1 MKKIVSN
8 ILIVSTQLII
18 GGLFLFML
26 FSDNGDNRNVV
37 VKNNNLDKMADSVSE
52 LFVADKLEKQIIDTK
67 KEEELIAEEEAL
79 KKKEEEA
86 KRKAEEEEA
95 RKRAEEEARIKS
107 EEEAQ
112 RKAAEEEAARNAV
125 YVDASGYISKPAAG
139 FNVTTGNKSYSLN
152 AEEFNVVA
160 GVIGCEGAGENDMLA
175 VASVIFNRADR
186 NGSSPYVEVTR
197 AGQFS
202 CIYLYNASHTQKGT
216 NALNAA
222 ISGIRNTGYT
232 SFNCPGCAP
241 AIDHHI
247 EDRGNWYY

>member
-95 RKRAEEEARIKS
+95 RKRAEEEARIKA

-112 RKAAEEEAARNAV
+112 KKAAEEEAAR
-125 YVDASGYISKPAAG
+125 K
-139 FNVTTGNKSYSLN
+139 K
-152 AEEFNVVA
+152 AEEEA
-160 GVIGCEGAGENDMLA
+160 AA
-175 VASVIFNRADR
+175 R
-186 NGSSPYVEVTR
+186 
-197 AGQFS
+197 
-202 CIYLYNASHTQKGT
+202 
-216 NALNAA
+216 AA
-222 ISGIRNTGYT
+222 ISSNQSVAVLQEYARNLVINTYGWSNDDFVALVNLWNRESGWKVTAGNPYSGAYGIPQSLPGNKMATEGADWASNGETQIRWGLKYILNTYG
-232 SFNCPGCAP
+232 SPSVAWAHFLQK
-241 AIDHHI
+241 
-247 EDRGNWYY
+247 NWY